1 MPDDFKEPLACV
13 WRDNVDV
20 DLEETEAE
28 APPFEPEKEKKW
40 HEQKNYLLHT
50 SNLSKIIPKFSKFE
64 IRQMSLCSRNKL
76 SSWAD
81 TKKNRKSTKEI
92 KKNKKIL
99 WFLKLYIYI
108 LLLFFLGIF

>member
-40 HEQKNYLLHT
+40 HEKKEAICYIHMYT
-50 SNLSKIIPKFSKFE
+50 SNLSKDNSK
-64 IRQMSLCSRNKL
+64 S
-76 SSWAD
+76 
-81 TKKNRKSTKEI
+81 
-92 KKNKKIL
+92 
-99 WFLKLYIYI
+99 FLNLNYY
-108 LLLFFLGIF
+108 

>member
-40 HEQKNYLLHT
+40 HEK
-50 SNLSKIIPKFSKFE
+50 K
-64 IRQMSLCSRNKL
+64 KL
-76 SSWAD
+76 FV
-81 TKKNRKSTKEI
+81 TYIKPFKS
-92 KKNKKIL
+92 
-99 WFLKLYIYI
+99 
-108 LLLFFLGIF
+108 